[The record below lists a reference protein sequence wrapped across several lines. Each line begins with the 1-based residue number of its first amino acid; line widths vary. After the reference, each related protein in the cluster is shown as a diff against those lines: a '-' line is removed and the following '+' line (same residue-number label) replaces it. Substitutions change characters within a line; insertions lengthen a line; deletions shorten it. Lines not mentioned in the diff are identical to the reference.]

1 MIPGP
6 LSSTS
11 LFTKTQTNGVP
22 VFMCVWGG
30 PRGGGGTVVSVCAS
44 DLAAPGSISVVP
56 WLTRFID
63 GLLLRAVDSRCL
75 ITSIK
80 PI

>member
-1 MIPGP
+1 M
-6 LSSTS
+6 
-11 LFTKTQTNGVP
+11 
-22 VFMCVWGG
+22 GG
-30 PRGGGGTVVSVCAS
+30 TGGGGGGTVVSVCAS
-44 DLAAPGSISVVP
+44 DLAAPGSISGVP

-63 GLLLRAVDSRCL
+63 GLLLRAVDSRGL